1 MEPPVIDCGAAR
13 MTVGG
18 ETGRQVS
25 DSLPLLWT
33 EGEASPAA
41 PAVYHMKSR
50 ASVKTA
56 SLLLRVRTKRFLLQ
70 GVDARSHEP
79 NEWLVPFLCSRTEK
93 VNSPGLLPLFGRA
106 SGRLLHV
113 THSVVARLKIH
124 ATSLLKPSSAA
135 AASPRLATTVHLIV
149 PLSAAFC
156 PLLSCQLTC
165 SNQSRGRAYHRSCL
179 LSA

>member
-1 MEPPVIDCGAAR
+1 MIDCGAAR

-41 PAVYHMKSR
+41 PAVYHMKSQ

-56 SLLLRVRTKRFLLQ
+56 SLLLHVRTKRFLLQ
-70 GVDARSHEP
+70 GVDVRSHEP

-93 VNSPGLLPLFGRA
+93 VNSPGLPPLFGRA

-113 THSVVARLKIH
+113 THSLTHSLVARLKIH
-124 ATSLLKPSSAA
+124 ATSLLKPSAAA

-156 PLLSCQLTC
+156 PLLSCAV
-165 SNQSRGRAYHRSCL
+165 S
-179 LSA
+179 